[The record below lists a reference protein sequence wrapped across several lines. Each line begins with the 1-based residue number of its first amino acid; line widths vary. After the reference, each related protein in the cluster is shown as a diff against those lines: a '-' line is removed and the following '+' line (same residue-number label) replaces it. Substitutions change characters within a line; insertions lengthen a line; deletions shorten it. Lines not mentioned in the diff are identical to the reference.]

1 MRAFLLGAVALLYPL
16 TSEHVPAPLKPPVI
30 ESLSQ
35 RAPLFEYRS
44 LNGNVHRLSEL
55 KGKVVVID
63 FWGTWCPGCVE
74 EMPTLQRLYEEYRS
88 NPRVAFVIVSQN
100 DTPAKVKAFVEK
112 NHLTMPIYYIGSNQP
127 PKPLAPSAWPAT
139 YFVSPDGMLRGV
151 HLGGAPLVRSLRAE
165 IYRTLRPWKTCPT
178 IQVGQSCTGT
188 DGGRAR
194 PKAANRARSQAAE
207 VKIRV
212 RFLVTSQPSD
222 LRR

>member
-1 MRAFLLGAVALLYPL
+1 MSRMPYLFLCIIISFRSSDTRVQARREIAGRLNHGNDEGMDQTMRAFLLGAVALLYPL
-16 TSEHVPAPLKPPVI
+16 TSEHTPAPLKPPVI
-30 ESLSQ
+30 ESLSL

-44 LNGNVHRLSEL
+44 LDGIVHRLSEL

-74 EMPTLQRLYEEYRS
+74 EMPTLQRLYEVYRA

-100 DTPAKVKAFVEK
+100 DAPAKVKAFVEK

-151 HLGGAPLVRSLRAE
+151 HLGGAD
-165 IYRTLRPWKTCPT
+165 W
-178 IQVGQSCTGT
+178 
-188 DGGRAR
+188 
-194 PKAANRARSQAAE
+194 
-207 VKIRV
+207 
-212 RFLVTSQPSD
+212 SD
-222 LRR
+222 ISVQKYI

>member
-1 MRAFLLGAVALLYPL
+1 MSRMPYLFLCIIIGFRSSGTRDQARRKIAGCLNHGNYEGMDQTMRAFIFAAIALLNPL
-16 TSEHVPAPLKPPVI
+16 TSEHTPAPLKPPVI
-30 ESLSQ
+30 EPLSQ

-44 LNGNVHRLSEL
+44 LDGNVHRLSEL

-74 EMPTLQRLYEEYRS
+74 EMPTLQRLYEVYRS

-139 YFVSPDGMLRGV
+139 YLVSPDGMLRGV
-151 HLGGAPLVRSLRAE
+151 HLGGAD
-165 IYRTLRPWKTCPT
+165 W
-178 IQVGQSCTGT
+178 
-188 DGGRAR
+188 
-194 PKAANRARSQAAE
+194 
-207 VKIRV
+207 
-212 RFLVTSQPSD
+212 SD
-222 LRR
+222 LSVQKYIEHLEQENPVPRSK

>member
-1 MRAFLLGAVALLYPL
+1 MKAFLLGAVALLYPL
-16 TSEHVPAPLKPPVI
+16 SGEHAPAPLKPPVI

-44 LNGNVHRLSEL
+44 LDGNVHRLSEL

-112 NHLTMPIYYIGSNQP
+112 NHLTMPIYYIESNQP

-151 HLGGAPLVRSLRAE
+151 HLGGAD
-165 IYRTLRPWKTCPT
+165 W
-178 IQVGQSCTGT
+178 
-188 DGGRAR
+188 
-194 PKAANRARSQAAE
+194 
-207 VKIRV
+207 
-212 RFLVTSQPSD
+212 SD
-222 LRR
+222 LSVQKYIEHLEQENPVPRSK

>member
-1 MRAFLLGAVALLYPL
+1 MRAFIFAAIALLNPL
-16 TSEHVPAPLKPPVI
+16 TSEHTPAPLKPPVI
-30 ESLSQ
+30 EPLSQ
-35 RAPLFEYRS
+35 RAPFFEYRS

-74 EMPTLQRLYEEYRS
+74 EMPTLQRLYEVYRS

-151 HLGGAPLVRSLRAE
+151 HLGGAD
-165 IYRTLRPWKTCPT
+165 W
-178 IQVGQSCTGT
+178 
-188 DGGRAR
+188 
-194 PKAANRARSQAAE
+194 
-207 VKIRV
+207 
-212 RFLVTSQPSD
+212 SD
-222 LRR
+222 LSVQKYIEHLEQENPVPRSK

>member
-16 TSEHVPAPLKPPVI
+16 TSEHAPAPLKPPVI
-30 ESLSQ
+30 ESLSL

-74 EMPTLQRLYEEYRS
+74 ELPTLQRLYEVYRS

-151 HLGGAPLVRSLRAE
+151 HLGGAD
-165 IYRTLRPWKTCPT
+165 W
-178 IQVGQSCTGT
+178 
-188 DGGRAR
+188 
-194 PKAANRARSQAAE
+194 
-207 VKIRV
+207 
-212 RFLVTSQPSD
+212 SD
-222 LRR
+222 LSVQKYIEHLEQENPVPRSK